1 MKNTA
6 KIGREYLV
14 MEKTKLTDLLN
25 PNRNG
30 LKSAPPEYKFMMSC
44 ILASLWC
51 IAFGIYTAELLFI
64 GYNII
69 GHLVVIL
76 MVFVTWKV
84 FNDQRKHSRPSPP
97 NKVQWDLEREG

>member
-1 MKNTA
+1 M
-6 KIGREYLV
+6 KIGSEYLV
-14 MEKTKLTDLLN
+14 MEKIKLTDLLN

-30 LKSAPPEYKFMMSC
+30 LRNAPTEYKFMMSC

-64 GYNII
+64 GYSII
-69 GHLVVIL
+69 GHILVIL
-76 MVFVTWKV
+76 MAFATWKV
-84 FNDQRKHSRPSPP
+84 FSDQRKHSHPSPP